1 MKDLANWTAR
11 PAPERAPLNGR
22 YVRLEP
28 LDPAAHGDGLLAV
41 SSVPDAGERFRYL
54 GDYPP
59 ENRAAFQPWL
69 DKVSASHDPLFF
81 AVIDKAKG
89 EIGGRQ
95 ALMRIDAANGVAEI
109 GNIYWG
115 PGVARTRL
123 ATEALFLFAR
133 HVLDDL
139 GYRRFEWKCND
150 RNEPSKRAA
159 LRFGF
164 RFEGIF
170 RQHMVVKGE
179 NRDTAWYAIL
189 DHEWPSIRRAMERW
203 LEPENFDSSGRQIK
217 RLEIFR
223 EEARGDQL

>member
-1 MKDLANWTAR
+1 VKDLKSWTAR
-11 PAPERAPLNGR
+11 PMPARTAFAGR

-28 LDPAAHGDGLLAV
+28 LDPVAHGEGLFAA
-41 SSVPDAGERFRYL
+41 SSVADAGERFRYL

-59 ENRAAFQPWL
+59 ERREDFQPWL
-69 DKVSASHDPLFF
+69 EKAAASADPLFF
-81 AVIDKAKG
+81 AVIDAATG
-89 EIGGRQ
+89 RIGGRQ

-115 PGVARTRL
+115 PQVARTRL
-123 ATEALFLFAR
+123 ATEAFFLFAR
-133 HVLDDL
+133 HVFDDL

-189 DHEWPSIRRAMERW
+189 DGEWPQIRAAIELW
-203 LEPENFDSSGRQIK
+203 LSPENFDSDGGQVR
-217 RLEIFR
+217 RLETFR
-223 EEARGDQL
+223 GKSEQG